1 MEPAWLQPR
10 IQSQLLLLLAGSL
23 KKSPKARGAGSSEQ
37 LCYLCV
43 SFESSSC
50 LEKLVSPRSPVCPEY
65 VVKPLMPSD
74 LKQDE

>member
-43 SFESSSC
+43 RFESSSC
-50 LEKLVSPRSPVCPEY
+50 LESLFHHAALFVLNMLLNLLCR
-65 VVKPLMPSD
+65 
-74 LKQDE
+74 QT